1 MRTRKP
7 FAAARRAKKGPCG
20 ETPETAGRS
29 PRIGGSSGG
38 FLEAV
43 RAAMGFG
50 GAPPSTRV

>member
-1 MRTRKP
+1 MGEKR
-7 FAAARRAKKGPCG
+7 PCG